1 MKYFR
6 CLVSLI
12 TCISLLLS
20 VTVFSFSASAEQPT
34 LESYLV
40 SQIDSMGQS
49 EKTKIDCS
57 HYINDYENYNTFVV
71 SLSNAINNV
80 FNQHPE
86 FFFTKLANIETKTGI
101 ANFTYIDYSSRQ
113 RLFDDYSLIK
123 NFGTQ
128 ITSTVSQ
135 SFSNYEKALYL
146 HDILIS
152 NLKKGTNYQNNINFE
167 KADSE
172 IYSLLYEYLLKLSSI
187 ESDTIIDY
195 ATSHYWNAVK
205 LGEYWY
211 FIDTYNDDNDIE
223 GRLSHSHF
231 ILNKSEINPVYSSW
245 SFKNI
250 SLTEDSTYSNDVIK
264 NARTKVFI
272 SDDYKYVNNLGQF
285 VSYDKSTGSTTTLV
299 DITDRWTSFSD
310 NGYYSGNYSAL
321 DYLNGYYLIST
332 PKKVLAYKDGQT
344 NILYTINSTKSEIY
358 GLNVDDSINVVL
370 KTTDSSSSSTI
381 ETLDFTLNV
390 EVIDEYV
397 KVNQQITSD
406 NIKID
411 YYCFGEE
418 LNIKIEDVD
427 FNDCQLQA
435 TTDVVK
441 KATGSIS
448 YNGKTA
454 EFNYTTYMLGDINRD
469 NSIGAIDVLLLRM
482 AILNQK
488 ELTNDEFKSASLTN
502 SNSIGALDL
511 LLLKK
516 LTLNISDN

>member
-1 MKYFR
+1 M
-6 CLVSLI
+6 
-12 TCISLLLS
+12 
-20 VTVFSFSASAEQPT
+20 
-34 LESYLV
+34 
-40 SQIDSMGQS
+40 
-49 EKTKIDCS
+49 
-57 HYINDYENYNTFVV
+57 
-71 SLSNAINNV
+71 
-80 FNQHPE
+80 
-86 FFFTKLANIETKTGI
+86 
-101 ANFTYIDYSSRQ
+101 
-113 RLFDDYSLIK
+113 
-123 NFGTQ
+123 
-128 ITSTVSQ
+128 
-135 SFSNYEKALYL
+135 
-146 HDILIS
+146 
-152 NLKKGTNYQNNINFE
+152 
-167 KADSE
+167 
-172 IYSLLYEYLLKLSSI
+172 
-187 ESDTIIDY
+187 
-195 ATSHYWNAVK
+195 
-205 LGEYWY
+205 
-211 FIDTYNDDNDIE
+211 
-223 GRLSHSHF
+223 
-231 ILNKSEINPVYSSW
+231 
-245 SFKNI
+245 
-250 SLTEDSTYSNDVIK
+250 TEDSTYSNDVIK

-488 ELTNDEFKSASLTN
+488 ELNNDEFKSASLTN